1 MNHLPN
7 LLRLHIYE
15 SFDVSHVAATREEEY
30 LKRVCWFLS
39 SKILKKREYE
49 SEIVLALMVEIL
61 NEYALR
67 PLLDVSSDPLTIY
80 TIFNMAFSALFSKQ
94 QLDYKEIDKHWY
106 DLVETLFNIR
116 QDYPFL
122 HKLYL
127 RILRPCTLYLF
138 GDAIQSF
145 LDWAKIV
152 VRESTFK
159 SGFETFC
166 QSFENPARNRQLMI
180 HILDLLLISLYPEI
194 SSPVNLRRV
203 FITKP
208 RTLMPI
214 EKETCRNHP
223 FSSTSF
229 TFFECVRCG
238 YRFCVEKCIISVYCM
253 KCCLSVENCQCV
265 ERKIK
270 VLCAQ
275 CEKKTN
281 TT

>member
-30 LKRVCWFLS
+30 LKR
-39 SKILKKREYE
+39 REYE

-80 TIFNMAFSALFSKQ
+80 TIFNMALENIELKRNAQQNNSRFNWLKSMIHIFNPFKITISMYKAFSALFSKQ

-138 GDAIQSF
+138 GDAIQ
-145 LDWAKIV
+145 
-152 VRESTFK
+152 
-159 SGFETFC
+159 
-166 QSFENPARNRQLMI
+166 
-180 HILDLLLISLYPEI
+180 
-194 SSPVNLRRV
+194 
-203 FITKP
+203 
-208 RTLMPI
+208 
-214 EKETCRNHP
+214 
-223 FSSTSF
+223 
-229 TFFECVRCG
+229 
-238 YRFCVEKCIISVYCM
+238 
-253 KCCLSVENCQCV
+253 
-265 ERKIK
+265 
-270 VLCAQ
+270 
-275 CEKKTN
+275 
-281 TT
+281 